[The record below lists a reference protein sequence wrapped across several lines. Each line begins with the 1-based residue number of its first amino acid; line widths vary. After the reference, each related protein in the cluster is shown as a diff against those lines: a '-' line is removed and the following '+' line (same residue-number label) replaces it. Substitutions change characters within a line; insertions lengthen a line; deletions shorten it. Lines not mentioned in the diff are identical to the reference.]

1 MKHLI
6 KSLVFFFRMKVREIE
21 GIVERYK
28 NEVSDRYMGTGK
40 LQNDSSTS

>member
-1 MKHLI
+1 MKYFI

-28 NEVSDRYMGTGK
+28 NEVSDRYMGISK
-40 LQNDSSTS
+40 F